1 MEVAIG
7 LVHLVRNWFNFVD
20 CKLVLEDGKDSS
32 HELVTVVR
40 SPNTP
45 MKPNVR
51 PKTPGLQQG
60 GRQSFEKRVKCGS
73 DSVHTIICKRSIR
86 SDVLG
91 NRVSTDYELAGVKI
105 SIAKTPMFGKGTKLR
120 GVASADGVDLFW

>member
-1 MEVAIG
+1 MAIG

-20 CKLVLEDGKDSS
+20 CKLVLEDGKDGSD
-32 HELVTVVR
+32 ELVTVVS
-40 SPNTP
+40 SPDTP
-45 MKPNVR
+45 MKPKVC

-60 GRQSFEKRVKCGS
+60 GPQYFEKRVKCGS
-73 DSVHTIICKRSIR
+73 DSVFTINCKRSIR

-91 NRVSTDYELAGVKI
+91 NLLSTDYKLEGVEI

-120 GVASADGVDLFW
+120 GVASADGADLSWRL